1 MVVAKA
7 KPHHAQK
14 PYILEITKNAPVPG
28 AFLCSMKD
36 IRVSGIALRNAVSA
50 LRRSSHA
57 CGRVSPYRLGQP
69 VKATGYTIDA
79 KKDVLSSKSRTSLF
93 DYFKDGV

>member
-14 PYILEITKNAPVPG
+14 PYILEITKNAPVSG

-36 IRVSGIALRNAVSA
+36 IRVSGIACSFDWLTEPIRRDASA
-50 LRRSSHA
+50 GVARPA
-57 CGRVSPYRLGQP
+57 QGRHGI
-69 VKATGYTIDA
+69 AEGY
-79 KKDVLSSKSRTSLF
+79 S
-93 DYFKDGV
+93 

>member
-14 PYILEITKNAPVPG
+14 PYILEITKNAPVSG

-36 IRVSGIALRNAVSA
+36 IRVSGIALRNAESA
-50 LRRSSHA
+50 LRRSSHPLRTRLSLSA
-57 CGRVSPYRLGQP
+57 RSASQSYRLFLIP
-69 VKATGYTIDA
+69 KLHY
-79 KKDVLSSKSRTSLF
+79 SL
-93 DYFKDGV
+93 K

>member
-14 PYILEITKNAPVPG
+14 PYILEIIKNAPVPG

-36 IRVSGIALRNAVSA
+36 IKVSGIALRNELCLSYAGRA
-50 LRRSSHA
+50 TPY
-57 CGRVSPYRLGQP
+57 GRVSPIGSASQSPKLQAIP
-69 VKATGYTIDA
+69 DT
-79 KKDVLSSKSRTSLF
+79 
-93 DYFKDGV
+93 

>member
-1 MVVAKA
+1 VVVAKA

-14 PYILEITKNAPVPG
+14 PYILEITKNAPVSG

-50 LRRSSHA
+50 LRRRATPADASLLIGS
-57 CGRVSPYRLGQP
+57 VSQ
-69 VKATGYTIDA
+69 
-79 KKDVLSSKSRTSLF
+79 SKLQAIPDT
-93 DYFKDGV
+93 

>member
-14 PYILEITKNAPVPG
+14 PYILEIIKNAPVPG

-36 IRVSGIALRNAVSA
+36 IKVSGIACSFGLWLAEPIGETR
-50 LRRSSHA
+50 
-57 CGRVSPYRLGQP
+57 PQ
-69 VKATGYTIDA
+69 
-79 KKDVLSSKSRTSLF
+79 
-93 DYFKDGV
+93 GVARPA